1 MVFCSN
7 GADVEEIRSGVFFL
21 IQIVFSMY
29 LMFMF
34 QAYVSTPNWKVT
46 EVWFLS

>member
-21 IQIVFSMY
+21 IQIEC
-29 LMFMF
+29 F
-34 QAYVSTPNWKVT
+34 QCI
-46 EVWFLS
+46 